1 MCLSKSEIR
10 FFWKKSNFQK
20 IKFENQI
27 FEKISMKTKGPN
39 FGIIFLDKMQ
49 SQ

>member
-27 FEKISMKTKGPN
+27 FEKISKYVN
-39 FGIIFLDKMQ
+39 FQFFIFRVERQ
-49 SQ
+49 SS